1 VHSVEDLTAL
11 ARIRAAA
18 LNRFGTGGFAATSV
32 RVIASD
38 AGVSPALV
46 LHHFGSK
53 DGLRQACNEYAFT
66 FFEGMIRRAG
76 DRQPTE
82 AMSQFGGVTDEAPPL
97 MRYLMKQA
105 SEDSPAAN
113 DLVARIVEL
122 TKQSLEANTAR
133 GYVKPTVDPDMRAAI
148 LVMLRLGPFL
158 LSGAVQQATG
168 ADILTPEGLRRMYRT
183 TIEIV
188 ESGIY
193 TREGVPH
200 EGALLEL
207 YDANTEGEA
216 HDR

>member
-1 VHSVEDLTAL
+1 M
-11 ARIRAAA
+11 
-18 LNRFGTGGFAATSV
+18 

-38 AGVSPALV
+38 AGVSPRLSCTTSARRT
-46 LHHFGSK
+46 
-53 DGLRQACNEYAFT
+53 GLRQACNEYAFT

-113 DLVARIVEL
+113 DLVAQNRRVDQ
-122 TKQSLEANTAR
+122 TVAGGQHGQ

-168 ADILTPEGLRRMYRT
+168 ADILTGRPAAH
-183 TIEIV
+183 
-188 ESGIY
+188 
-193 TREGVPH
+193 VPH
-200 EGALLEL
+200 DDRDRRIRNLHPRRTPRGRAAWL

>member
-1 VHSVEDLTAL
+1 MHSAEDLTAL

-18 LNRFGTGGFAATSV
+18 LNRFGTEGFAATTV

-53 DGLRQACNEYAFT
+53 EGLRQACNEYVFT
-66 FFEGMIRRAG
+66 FFESMIRRAG

-82 AMSQFGGVTDEAPPL
+82 AMAQFGGIPDEAPPL

-113 DLVARIVEL
+113 DLVAGIVEL
-122 TKQSLEANTAR
+122 TKQSLEVNTAK
-133 GYVKPTVDPDMRAAI
+133 GYVKPTADPDMRAAI

-193 TREGVPH
+193 TRAGVPH

-207 YDANTEGEA
+207 YDANTEGES